1 MNVTDVDIQQQSLS
15 FSVDQVGVPVVVKV
29 SYFPNWQV
37 DGAEGVYRVAP
48 SLMLVIPTE
57 SDVTLQFAYTWVE
70 ILGAA
75 LTATAVVGLSVYG
88 VIRLRKRRRAAA

>member
-1 MNVTDVDIQQQSLS
+1 M
-15 FSVDQVGVPVVVKV
+15 KV

-57 SDVTLQFAYTWVE
+57 SEVTLQFAYTWVE
-70 ILGAA
+70 IVGAA
-75 LTATAVVGLSVYG
+75 LTATAVVGLTAYAV
-88 VIRLRKRRRAAA
+88 VRIRERRKATV